1 MEKRTEENWKD
12 KQVREG
18 ERAKRERGRKKGRKG
33 SCVWRRE
40 GPNGEKDKRHTG
52 RVSEGG
58 GTKEK
63 EKKAGKKDT
72 VWDRRKRKRG
82 INEENKEEKSVKV
95 RETGPYSVVYHRLL
109 MKQRKKERN
118 DGGENRREKEKERR
132 GKGVE
137 RKEGRK
143 GQCFNEEE
151 KRQMVRKTRDKPGE
165 WVRGEKKEE
174 EMEKKARKKEK

>member
-1 MEKRTEENWKD
+1 MCMKKR
-12 KQVREG
+12 
-18 ERAKRERGRKKGRKG
+18 RAEWRKG
-33 SCVWRRE
+33 QETYWE
-40 GPNGEKDKRHTG
+40 
-52 RVSEGG
+52 SEWGG

-165 WVRGEKKEE
+165 WVRGKK
-174 EMEKKARKKEK
+174 KKKKWRKRPERKKNKKQDTVCRKRG

>member
-1 MEKRTEENWKD
+1 M
-12 KQVREG
+12 
-18 ERAKRERGRKKGRKG
+18 
-33 SCVWRRE
+33 
-40 GPNGEKDKRHTG
+40 
-52 RVSEGG
+52 
-58 GTKEK
+58 
-63 EKKAGKKDT
+63 
-72 VWDRRKRKRG
+72 
-82 INEENKEEKSVKV
+82 

-165 WVRGEKKEE
+165 
-174 EMEKKARKKEK
+174 